1 MITKGRKP
9 TKVTSGEPNAKTKEL
24 EIQPRLGSLVHFS
37 RLTTHDAS
45 KKPTGSEEFGVE
57 AFQALSLSLSLWI
70 LEGQQVGDESISMF
84 ALRVYDVKHAL
95 NQYLNIPISI
105 LICLHMG
112 YMHAQA

>member
-1 MITKGRKP
+1 VITKGRKP
-9 TKVTSGEPNAKTKEL
+9 TKVTSGEPKAKTKEL

-57 AFQALSLSLSLWI
+57 AFQALSLSLSLSQWI
-70 LEGQQVGDESISMF
+70 LEGRQVGDESILMF

-95 NQYLNIPISI
+95 NQYLNIPISMSTYG
-105 LICLHMG
+105 L
-112 YMHAQA
+112 YKA